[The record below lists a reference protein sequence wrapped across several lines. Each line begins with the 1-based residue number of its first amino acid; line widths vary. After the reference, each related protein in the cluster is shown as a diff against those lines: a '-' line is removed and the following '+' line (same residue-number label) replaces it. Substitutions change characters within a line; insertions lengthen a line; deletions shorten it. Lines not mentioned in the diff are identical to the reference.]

1 MALPPEIV
9 QKHHLEWE
17 ILEVIVVEWNPVVHH
32 AVIVSLQ

>member
-17 ILEVIVVEWNPVVHH
+17 ILEVIEWNPVVHH